1 MKGIRQ
7 FILSRQLAKRLRQE
21 ERGGAG
27 TDKEDRA
34 MREAADGLTF
44 VMRTD
49 IGMVRAVNQD
59 ALVQDGLLFGV
70 ADGMG
75 GHKGGE
81 VASAEARD
89 AVQGAV
95 RGRTPAEEALRAA
108 VNQANERVYTMSAA
122 DEHLAGMG
130 TTLTLLWAGP
140 AEMLIANVGDSR
152 CYLLRGGQLRQVT
165 QDHSWVAEMV
175 RMGLLTEYEAA
186 HSDMRNIITRAVGL
200 DPEVETDIVTEQ
212 RCPGD
217 RWLICT
223 DGLYGMMEAEEL
235 LGALQEE
242 SLEKCADQLMAAAI
256 AGGGYDNISF
266 VVVDDRRKD
275 A

>member
-21 ERGGAG
+21 GRSGAG
-27 TDKEDRA
+27 TEKEDRT

-95 RGRTPAEEALRAA
+95 RGRTPGEEELRAA
-108 VNQANERVYTMSAA
+108 VNQANERVYSMSAA

-130 TTLTLLWAGP
+130 TTLTLMWAGP

-200 DPEVETDIVTEQ
+200 DPEVETDIVKEQ

-235 LGALQEE
+235 FSVLQEE
-242 SLEKCADQLMAAAI
+242 SLEKCADRLMAAAI
-256 AGGGYDNISF
+256 EGGGYDNISF